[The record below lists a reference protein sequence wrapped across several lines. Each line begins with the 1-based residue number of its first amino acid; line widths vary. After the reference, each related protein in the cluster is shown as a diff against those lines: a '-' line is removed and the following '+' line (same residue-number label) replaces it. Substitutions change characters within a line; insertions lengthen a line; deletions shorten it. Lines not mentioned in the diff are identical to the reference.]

1 MIPDIIF
8 GICPRV
14 SHMPKFWQTCM
25 IMYDNFM
32 LIGEPWYCIPV
43 DKLTKTGHKKSKR
56 KQHVLEL
63 KSKKG
68 FSVLLQPSPCPFVIH
83 LLSQSKLRYKNPF
96 LIERPFLYEKKIAKA
111 MTDVNFKVWGTKMI
125 HYKNAIK
132 LDESGFKGK
141 KIKTNRKYHIIWWH

>member
-8 GICPRV
+8 GICPCV

-68 FSVLLQPSPCPFVIH
+68 FSVLLQPSPVSICDSPIISDSPSYVIKIPFSSKGH
-83 LLSQSKLRYKNPF
+83 SSMKRRLLKQWKMWTLKSEEQKWF
-96 LIERPFLYEKKIAKA
+96 I
-111 MTDVNFKVWGTKMI
+111 TKMQ
-125 HYKNAIK
+125 
-132 LDESGFKGK
+132 
-141 KIKTNRKYHIIWWH
+141 